1 MAQVVTDLTG
11 FRTTSFAGGG
21 LIGVGLYM
29 PTAFLFS
36 NIGTYFIGSILILAG
51 ALLISPWSVY
61 DIAEFFSR
69 GFAKWR
75 EGHERRKEERFVKQ
89 EEKARQKAEEEARL
103 EKEEA
108 EKGLLNMPPVDMET
122 GEILTDDVVLM
133 FLLFQK
139 KSG

>member
-21 LIGVGLYM
+21 LIGVRSLY
-29 PTAFLFS
+29 S
-36 NIGTYFIGSILILAG
+36 NCLSLLKYRTYFIGSILILVG
-51 ALLISPWSVY
+51 ALLVSPWSVY

-103 EKEEA
+103 RTRR
-108 EKGLLNMPPVDMET
+108 G
-122 GEILTDDVVLM
+122 
-133 FLLFQK
+133 
-139 KSG
+139 

>member
-1 MAQVVTDLTG
+1 M
-11 FRTTSFAGGG
+11 
-21 LIGVGLYM
+21 
-29 PTAFLFS
+29 
-36 NIGTYFIGSILILAG
+36 ILAG

-103 EKEEA
+103 EQEAA
-108 EKGLLNMPPVDMET
+108 EKPYSICLLLIWKRVKFPD
-122 GEILTDDVVLM
+122 
-133 FLLFQK
+133 
-139 KSG
+139 SRCCA

>member
-1 MAQVVTDLTG
+1 
-11 FRTTSFAGGG
+11 
-21 LIGVGLYM
+21 
-29 PTAFLFS
+29 LFS
-36 NIGTYFIGSILILAG
+36 NIGTYFIGSILILVG
-51 ALLISPWSVY
+51 ALLVSPWSVY

-108 EKGLLNMPPVDMET
+108 EKALLDMPPVDMET
-122 GEILTDDVVLM
+122 G
-133 FLLFQK
+133 
-139 KSG
+139 